1 MKLVKMSLIAA
12 MAMGTSAFAIDNVK
26 VDGLAKL
33 WYQTSEF
40 GGNGATPAQKSQD
53 FFDKGGNSIAQA
65 SLRVGATADLLD
77 NLSFGASAYAVSTL
91 GLEGNLVGG
100 VPALSD
106 GTGNANASA
115 ATDDQW
121 WMRELWLAYTM
132 GNTTAKVGRQELNT
146 PLLFTEKWNVVDNT
160 FDAVVLLNNDLPDTT
175 LVGAWVGKHNGSGAG
190 NTTVNTDGYFK
201 TLGDHG
207 AYAAGAINKSIPNTT
222 LQAWYY
228 DVQAVAN
235 AYWLQADT
243 TQLDKMID
251 FGVQFARKDPNTG
264 QGDATNIWA
273 TKVGVNVL
281 NSTFYAAYS
290 AAGKGENGTN
300 FSNVATDDKSN
311 IYTAQGSIFMDGQ
324 HTTRSDTKAWKI
336 GASTKAVPGVT
347 LSTSYGQAKQ
357 GDNNGK
363 RGAFNGLAIG
373 NTDAGASRFKLSA
386 FDVIASGKAGPL
398 NLTGIY
404 TRYNQKAIDA
414 AVGSADKKTWDA
426 IRLIAALPF

>member
-12 MAMGTSAFAIDNVK
+12 MAMGTAAFAVDNIKLNGEAK
-26 VDGLAKL
+26 V
-33 WYQTSEF
+33 WYQTSEYS
-40 GGNGATPAQKSQD
+40 GSGASATEKGYD
-53 FFDKGGNSIAQA
+53 FFDKDPNSMAQTA
-65 SLRVGATADLLD
+65 LKLGATMDLLP
-77 NLSFGASAYAVSTL
+77 NLSMGASAYAVSTL
-91 GLEGNLVGG
+91 GLENNLVGAT
-100 VPALSD
+100 PS
-106 GTGNANASA
+106 TGGSVK
-115 ATDDQW
+115 DQG

-146 PLLFTEKWNVVDNT
+146 PLAFTEKWNVVDNT
-160 FDAVVLLNNDLPDTT
+160 FDAIVLLNSDLPDTT
-175 LVGAWVGKHNGSGAG
+175 LVGAWVGKHNGVNSG
-190 NTTVNTDGYFK
+190 NKTVAEDGKFSS
-201 TLGDHG
+201 LANG
-207 AYAAGAINKSIPNTT
+207 AYAFGAINKSVPNTT

-228 DVQAVAN
+228 DVQHVED

-243 TQLDKMID
+243 TQLDKMLD
-251 FGVQFARKDPNTG
+251 VGVQFARKDPNSG
-264 QGDATNIWA
+264 KSTNIWA
-273 TKVGVNVL
+273 AKVGVNVL

-363 RGAFNGLAIG
+363 RGAFNGTAIG